1 MAIKRYVANA
11 DNTITNA
18 YKSDLELRATGSN
31 AGASDIVETYSIY
44 GRQSTSS
51 VELSRIL
58 MKFPVGSI
66 TTDRNNGVIP
76 DSGSVDFILRL
87 YNAPHSRTV
96 PQNFS
101 IVVEPLS
108 KDWEEGYGLDLETY
122 KDITNG
128 NTGSNWIM
136 RNSADVQ
143 EITKFTFSSDTLADY
158 GAGAGANYIKL
169 YNTAARYNFWFN
181 DGSGDSAPS
190 ADGTEVT
197 INIATASAA
206 KASIAASFRNVVN
219 GQSAF
224 SAEPDPTDSSI
235 IYVTA
240 SIGGGATDA
249 SIAGT
254 LDGLAI
260 VVQQTGNNATPWDKV
275 GGDYI
280 TTANAAYP

>member
-108 KDWEEGYGLDLETY
+108 KDWEEGYGLDL
-122 KDITNG
+122 
-128 NTGSNWIM
+128 
-136 RNSADVQ
+136 
-143 EITKFTFSSDTLADY
+143 
-158 GAGAGANYIKL
+158 
-169 YNTAARYNFWFN
+169 
-181 DGSGDSAPS
+181 
-190 ADGTEVT
+190 
-197 INIATASAA
+197 
-206 KASIAASFRNVVN
+206 
-219 GQSAF
+219 
-224 SAEPDPTDSSI
+224 
-235 IYVTA
+235 
-240 SIGGGATDA
+240 
-249 SIAGT
+249 
-254 LDGLAI
+254 
-260 VVQQTGNNATPWDKV
+260 
-275 GGDYI
+275 
-280 TTANAAYP
+280 